1 MRIDKNKVSFIMAE
15 QDLYQKDLADRA
27 KMSRGNL
34 STIINGKNC
43 QPRTAYK
50 IAKALG
56 VDVVEILEEA
66 CLCDT
71 VLSMQEKVPMIS

>member
-27 KMSRGNL
+27 KMSTGNL
-34 STIINGKNC
+34 STIINGKSC

-56 VDVVEILEEA
+56 VDVTEIIVTEN
-66 CLCDT
+66 
-71 VLSMQEKVPMIS
+71 

>member
-1 MRIDKNKVSFIMAE
+1 MRLNKEKVSLIMAV
-15 QDLYQKDLADRA
+15 QDLYQKDLAEKA

-66 CLCDT
+66 
-71 VLSMQEKVPMIS
+71 

>member
-1 MRIDKNKVSFIMAE
+1 MRLNKEKVSLIMAE
-15 QDLYQKDLADRA
+15 QDLYQKDLSEKA

-66 CLCDT
+66 
-71 VLSMQEKVPMIS
+71 

>member
-1 MRIDKNKVSFIMAE
+1 MRLNKEKVSLIMAE
-15 QDLYQKDLADRA
+15 QDLYQKDLAEKA
-27 KMSRGNL
+27 EMSRGNL

-66 CLCDT
+66 
-71 VLSMQEKVPMIS
+71 